1 MTKRIAA
8 ILMCAVMVLVAAAP
22 LALAATHEIV
32 KGAQGPRAS
41 AVTWEYEPPSLGIWS
56 GHIVNDG
63 LRSLVVNVYD
73 NTSGVPDQISHQRI
87 RFAVYD
93 AYPLGTMDTAGVI
106 MAAGHLYEITVIPNG
121 PKGASCTVDDV
132 FRLPAPPVAVIT
144 VVSVDYLNVVV
155 SGSLS
160 TDSDGSIVSYMW
172 DFGDGLSGTGM
183 DAVHSYATAGDK
195 TITLTV
201 TDNDGLMGSANA
213 LVSLVA
219 PPDDPPVAAFTYV
232 VNADGVTVSVDGSG
246 SSDDNGIVSYV
257 WNWGDGTTST
267 GMTATHT
274 YSTPPV
280 AAASD
285 VSGKSRAPGPPHP
298 IWGYTFG
305 ADGVTPLNGCVVTVT
320 NLATMEAITYT
331 QAADSNI
338 YSIDMSE
345 FQLGYAFGNILDVTA
360 VKGTMIGTTQA
371 PITDNANGYDQIDVI
386 LLPTGGSAT
395 VTITLTVTD
404 TIGQTASVSQQVTIA
419 W

>member
-1 MTKRIAA
+1 LTKRIAA
-8 ILMCAVMVLVAAAP
+8 IMMCAVMVLVAAAP
-22 LALAATHEIV
+22 LALATHDV
-32 KGAQGPRAS
+32 LKGAQGPRAS

-56 GHIVNDG
+56 GHIVNNG

-73 NTSGVPDQISHQRI
+73 NTSGVPDQISHQAI
-87 RFAVYD
+87 HFAKYN
-93 AYPLGTMDTAGVI
+93 AYPVGTMDTAGVI
-106 MAAGHLYEITVIPNG
+106 MATGHVYDITVIPNG
-121 PKGASCTVDDV
+121 PKGSSCTVDDV
-132 FRLPAPPVAVIT
+132 FSLPAPPVAVIT
-144 VVSVDYLNVVV
+144 IVSVDYLNVAV

-201 TDNDGLMGSANA
+201 TDNDGLSGSAST

-246 SSDDNGIVSYV
+246 SSDDNGIVSYA
-257 WNWGDGTTST
+257 WNWGDGTSST

-298 IWGYTFG
+298 IWGYTFA
-305 ADGVTPLNGCVVTVT
+305 ADGVSPLNGCVVTVT

-345 FQLGYAFGNILDVTA
+345 FQLGYAFDNMLDVTA
-360 VKGTMIGTTQA
+360 VKGTSVGTTQA
-371 PITDNANGYDQIDVI
+371 PITDNANGYDQIDVV

-404 TIGQTASVSQQVTIA
+404 TIGQTASVSQQVTIV